1 MKAEQINILVI
12 DSDAQAAQT
21 CADILSK
28 YQYNV
33 TIATTP
39 EEIRSNVDSSENFH
53 LVITE
58 LNLPDNINP
67 FDIIKQMREKHRYTC
82 AVILTTTPSLE
93 TALQAIHDG
102 FCDYLQKPV
111 DENKLLPTIEC
122 ALSKRGIYLTTEQTI
137 HKVIGARLRQ
147 LRREAGLTTQQ
158 LADRVGVTQ
167 SQISQVETGRSAA
180 SIVTLY
186 KIARA
191 LNMSLGEIFEGI

>member
-12 DSDAQAAQT
+12 DSDRHAAQA
-21 CADILSK
+21 CADVLTK
-28 YQYNV
+28 HQYNV
-33 TIATTP
+33 TLATSS
-39 EEIRSNVDSSENFH
+39 EEIRSNVESSANFH

-67 FDIIKQMREKHRYTC
+67 FDIIRQMRENHRYTC
-82 AVILTTTPSLE
+82 AVILTDSPSLE

-111 DENKLLPTIEC
+111 DENQLLPTIEC
-122 ALSKRGIYLTTEQTI
+122 ALSKRGIYLTTDQTI

>member
-12 DSDAQAAQT
+12 DGDKQAAQA
-21 CADILSK
+21 CADVLTK
-28 YQYNV
+28 HQYNV
-33 TIATTP
+33 VMATNS
-39 EEIRSNVDSSENFH
+39 EEIRSNVESSDKYH

-67 FDIIKQMREKHRYTC
+67 FDIIKQMRENHRYTC
-82 AVILTTTPSLE
+82 AVILTNSPSLE

-111 DENKLLPTIEC
+111 DENRLLPTIEC
-122 ALSKRGIYLTTEQTI
+122 ALSKRGIYLTTDQTI